1 MLTLIVVLLLIVWL
15 ASLAGPRY
23 YPAYTAR
30 YRRYPLWGGRSN
42 VLLAVLGL
50 LIILWLLGVI
60 KVDGL
65 RSPLNTRGTN
75 PTIKLP

>member
-1 MLTLIVVLLLIVWL
+1 MLLLIVVLLLIIWL
-15 ASLAGPRY
+15 AGYAGPRY
-23 YPAYTAR
+23 YPAYTTR

-42 VLLAVLGL
+42 VLLAVVAL

-65 RSPLNTRGTN
+65 PSPLNTGRVN